1 MRLPPAQLPTLLA
14 ALGLTLLFALEGVAP
29 AAGGRRQH
37 LRHTLRNLALG
48 GIGSVVVKALLGGT
62 LAAVMVWAENRSFGL
77 LRMVSLPPLVATAA
91 AIVLF
96 DAWMY
101 FWHRANH
108 ECNFLWR
115 FHRVHHSDSEMDA
128 STAIRFHA
136 GELLLSTILR
146 LAVIPLLGISVGQ
159 LLLYETLLL
168 PVILF
173 HHSNVRL
180 PESWDRALRWLIV
193 TPELHRVHH
202 SPQQP
207 ETDSNYA
214 SIFSVWDRVAGT
226 FRLRQEGKI
235 VGFGLDEFRDV
246 VWQRFPKLWVIPF
259 VSLPDRIP
267 LFKRFS
273 HLLQR

>member
-14 ALGLTLLFALEGVAP
+14 ALGLTLLFALEGVVP

-77 LRMVSLPPLVATAA
+77 LRMVSLPPLAATAA

-202 SPQQP
+202 SRLRP

-214 SIFSVWDRVAGT
+214 SIFSIWDRLAGS
-226 FRLRQEGKI
+226 FRLRPGTRP
-235 VGFGLDEFRDV
+235 VNFGLEEFSEEM
-246 VWQRFPKLWVIPF
+246 WQRFPKLLLIPF
-259 VSLPDRIP
+259 ASSAKRSP
-267 LFKRFS
+267 LLRRFS
-273 HLLQR
+273 QLLQR